1 MAKENQGDTKKYHEF
16 TEEDPLKENE
26 EKEKKMTFSEKVVDM
41 FANITIE
48 PCLLLFVVSAM
59 ISMTASQNLNLEKA
73 CRVNLNFTDE
83 ICDSLKL
90 QDADSQNE
98 YERETQKL
106 LARAL
111 SWRTY
116 LSATI
121 PCVLALFVGSFSDKT
136 GHRKFFLVISITG
149 QLLVGINNMINVY
162 FFRQL
167 SLEVLVFTEAIIEGL
182 SGGWCVCFLTSFAF
196 VSTITT
202 DKTRTFRLGLVSFS
216 VTVAFPI
223 GMGVSGILLKK
234 LGYYGCYGLTS
245 ILQILNMM
253 YILFVLSDPLR
264 NAEQKKVS
272 NKTFDSYYLVQILFF
287 CELESSNALIRS
299 GRSRKPCQTFT
310 DR

>member
-1 MAKENQGDTKKYHEF
+1 MATENELEDKKYEEF
-16 TEEDPLKENE
+16 TEGDPLKENE
-26 EKEKKMTFSEKVVDM
+26 EKPVEMTFREKVVDM
-41 FANITIE
+41 FRNITLE
-48 PCLLLFVVSAM
+48 PCLLMFVVSAM
-59 ISMTASQNLNLEKA
+59 IIMTASQNLNLEKA

-83 ICDSLKL
+83 ICDSLKM

-136 GHRKFFLVISITG
+136 GHRKFFMIISISG
-149 QLLVGINNMINVY
+149 QMLVGINNMINVY

-182 SGGWCVCFLTSFAF
+182 TGGWCICFLTAFAF
-196 VSTITT
+196 ISTITT

-223 GMGVSGILLKK
+223 GMGVSGILLKNF
-234 LGYYGCYGLTS
+234 GYYGCYGLTT
-245 ILQILNMM
+245 ILQTFNMM
-253 YILFVLSDPLR
+253 YLVFVVRDPAR
-264 NAEQKKVS
+264 NKEQKKVS
-272 NKTFDSYYLVQILFF
+272 SIMFCYLISL
-287 CELESSNALIRS
+287 L
-299 GRSRKPCQTFT
+299 
-310 DR
+310 